1 MLYAKNG
8 LKIFI
13 PRIKRIERISHI
25 LIKPQ
30 AADFTDSYAA
40 ENRGFNR
47 YNPKESAKESGK
59 IRSIRSIRGSF
70 LLAKVG

>member
-1 MLYAKNG
+1 MQKMVLKFLYHGLNG
-8 LKIFI
+8 LNGF
-13 PRIKRIERISHI
+13 SHI